1 MSAEGSRINPTDSTA
16 MTALKDKQPGTVGEL
31 RAMLGLF
38 SYYKQYR
45 ILMES
50 PILCMTCS
58 VDLQTLRPSETKVAD
73 KIKQQ

>member
-16 MTALKDKQPGTVGEL
+16 MTALKDKQPVNVVGEL
-31 RAMLGLF
+31 RAMLGLL

-58 VDLQTLRPSETKVAD
+58 VDLQTLRPSETKD
-73 KIKQQ
+73 